1 MTISKLLLR
10 NLITNVSTVALAL
23 GALMWATSAQKPDLW
38 HDGRLTNLGALT
50 VVPAVILAV
59 FALLWWV
66 APHLEALAGREGE
79 QA

>member
-1 MTISKLLLR
+1 MTISKLFLR
-10 NLITNVSTVALAL
+10 NLITNVSTVVLGLA
-23 GALMWATSAQKPDLW
+23 GLMWATSAQKPDLW

-50 VVPAVILAV
+50 VVPAVIVAV

-66 APHLEALAGREGE
+66 APHLEALFGETGE